1 MDIRCL
7 GRRAALI
14 GVTAAVSLFSFG
26 CNSSFSDPFWKRP
39 VGQKFFV
46 PANSDNQFPVDLN
59 SEGLATRAT
68 LIKLVRNADLSSS
81 RSAQS
86 TLSVGQ
92 GPSMKSITLLGKS
105 GLKHAYDLER
115 FKKINDTDECRAIS
129 NDIRELLS
137 SYPDLILV
145 CGSEFTNGF
154 RSAAEVSIV
163 MSDGAEYSFTN
174 WGSHFSEGTGYRV
187 VIQSLNF

>member
-7 GRRAALI
+7 VKKAALI
-14 GVTAAVSLFSFG
+14 GATAAVSLLSFG
-26 CNSSFSDPFWKRP
+26 CNSGFSDPFWKRP

-46 PANSDNQFPVDLN
+46 PANPESQFPVDLN
-59 SEGLATRAT
+59 SDALETRAT
-68 LIKLVRNADLSSS
+68 LLKLVRQSDLGSS
-81 RSAQS
+81 RSAQA
-86 TLSVGQ
+86 TLSVAE
-92 GPSMKSITLLGKS
+92 GPSLKSITLLSKS
-105 GLKHAYDLER
+105 GLKEIYDMER
-115 FKKINDTDECRAIS
+115 FKKINDTEECRGIS
-129 NDIRELLS
+129 RDIRELLS

-154 RSAAEVSIV
+154 RSAAGVSIT